1 MATAKRSILPSSPEA
16 EAAVLASCMLNSDSC
31 SLAAERLSVEDF
43 YVPAHKIIYQAIM
56 KIFNDTPN
64 PVVDLVTVGDE
75 VRRMKRLEEIG
86 GIAYLA
92 ELEGSLLG
100 TAASNTSEY
109 IKRVKD
115 TSILRR
121 LIDVCQGI
129 VSIATTSDMDSEEQL
144 DNAESLIFR
153 IRQEKKSSDF
163 DEISDVVHEAIK
175 EVDNLYQNKGKIS
188 GVETHYPRLDQITRG
203 LQRQEFIVLAARP
216 GMGKTAFAL
225 NMATE
230 TSTKNKVPIL
240 VFSLEMN
247 SLRIVSRMI
256 ASLARVDSQRINTGF
271 ISHADFDQ
279 LTNAASKIA
288 STDIYIDDSSA
299 MSILELKAKARRKA
313 EDLSKRG
320 KKLGL
325 IIIDYLQLIRYTEM
339 RVENRQQEVANI
351 SMALKAM
358 AKELDVPV
366 LALSQL
372 SRASEMRTERK
383 PQLSDLRE
391 SGAIEQDSDVVMFL
405 HRDYYYTKEEEVKNK
420 AELIIAKNRNGPT
433 DIIKLHWT
441 PEYLRFDPVDSS
453 EDE

>member
-1 MATAKRSILPSSPEA
+1 MATAKRSVLPSSPEA
-16 EAAVLASCMLNSDSC
+16 EAAVIASCMLSSDSC
-31 SLAAERLSVEDF
+31 SLAAERLTAEDF
-43 YVPAHKIIYQAIM
+43 FVPAHKIIYQAIM

-64 PVVDLVTVGDE
+64 PVVDLITVGDE
-75 VRRMKRLEEIG
+75 LRRMKRLDETG

-92 ELEGSLLG
+92 ELESSLIG

-115 TSILRR
+115 TAIKRR
-121 LIDVCQGI
+121 LIDICQGI
-129 VSIATTSDMDSEEQL
+129 VNVAMSSDMESDEQL

-163 DEISDVVHEAIK
+163 DEISEIVHEAIK

-188 GVETHYPRLDQITRG
+188 GIETHYPRLDQATRG

-225 NMATE
+225 NIATE
-230 TSTKNKVPIL
+230 AAIKNKVSIL
-240 VFSLEMN
+240 IFSLEMN

-256 ASLARVDSQRINTGF
+256 SSLARVDSQRVNTGF
-271 ISHADFDQ
+271 ISHSDFDQ

-299 MSILELKAKARRKA
+299 MSILEVKAKARRKA
-313 EDLSKRG
+313 DDLSKRG

-325 IIIDYLQLIRYTEM
+325 VIIDYLQLIRYTES
-339 RVENRQQEVANI
+339 RVDNRQQEVANI
-351 SMALKAM
+351 SMALKALS
-358 AKELDVPV
+358 KELDVPV

-405 HRDYYYTKEEEVKNK
+405 HRDYYYSKDEEEKNK

-433 DIIKLHWT
+433 DIVKLHWT
-441 PEYLRFDPVDSS
+441 PEYLRFDPIDVTE
-453 EDE
+453 ED

>member
-1 MATAKRSILPSSPEA
+1 MAAEKRGSLPSSPEA
-16 EAAVLASCMLNSDSC
+16 EAAVLASCMLSADAC
-31 SLAAERLSVEDF
+31 SLAAERLTSEDF
-43 YVPAHKIIYQAIM
+43 YIPAHRIIFQAIM
-56 KIFNDTPN
+56 KIFNEISN

-75 VRRMKRLEEIG
+75 IRRMKKIDEIG
-86 GIAYLA
+86 GISYLA

-100 TAASNTSEY
+100 TASSNTTEY

-115 TSILRR
+115 SSILRK

-129 VSIATTSDMDSEEQL
+129 ISIASTSDMDSEEQL

-153 IRQEKKSSDF
+153 IRQERKSSDF
-163 DEISDVVHEAIK
+163 DEISDIVHEAIK

-188 GVETHYPRLDQITRG
+188 GIETHYFKLDQITRG

-216 GMGKTAFAL
+216 GMGKTAFAI
-225 NMATE
+225 NIATE
-230 TSTKNKVPIL
+230 TAIKNQVPIL
-240 VFSLEMN
+240 IFSLEMN

-279 LTNAASKIA
+279 LTSAASKIA
-288 STDIYIDDSSA
+288 TTDIYIDDSSA

-325 IIIDYLQLIRYTEM
+325 IIIDYLQLIRYTET

-351 SMALKAM
+351 SMALKAL
-358 AKELDVPV
+358 AKEIDVPV

-405 HRDYYYTKEEEVKNK
+405 HRDYYYTKDEEEKNK

-433 DIIKLHWT
+433 DIIKLYWT
-441 PEYLRFDPVDSS
+441 PEYLRFDSIDISD
-453 EDE
+453 ED